1 MTSSITISTD
11 DLEKGQVNSQNE
23 TWIKPGKTF
32 AVPVLVDRFNTTL
45 CWEFNST
52 PKVFTCSICKHAFF
66 FRKKYIWR
74 GLCVG
79 VNSSEHIFFHH
90 HPIQFKKIN

>member
-23 TWIKPGKTF
+23 MWIKPGKTF

-52 PKVFTCSICKHAFF
+52 PKVFTCSVCKHAFF
-66 FRKKYIWR
+66 F
-74 GLCVG
+74 
-79 VNSSEHIFFHH
+79 
-90 HPIQFKKIN
+90 

>member
-1 MTSSITISTD
+1 VFNFSIKKQIINALFVCSMTSSITISTD

-45 CWEFNST
+45 QKRLT
-52 PKVFTCSICKHAFF
+52 I
-66 FRKKYIWR
+66 
-74 GLCVG
+74 
-79 VNSSEHIFFHH
+79 
-90 HPIQFKKIN
+90 